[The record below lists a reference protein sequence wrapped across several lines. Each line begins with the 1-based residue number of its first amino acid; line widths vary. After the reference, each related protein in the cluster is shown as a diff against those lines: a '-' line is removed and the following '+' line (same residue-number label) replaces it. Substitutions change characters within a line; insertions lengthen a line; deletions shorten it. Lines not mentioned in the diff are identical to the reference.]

1 MSLSSEEAEIA
12 IKEKL
17 IQIIQKDKKGKRMWA
32 SSMLRLPNIRPTPI
46 SSNQNPSEPDTKP
59 VPQARKLKGSARL
72 NRWSRARTIRSGR
85 KLDRPDQQVQVLE
98 AKRPPVEATESEL
111 NSVTKIDGDDDVEL
125 RVGKSIYMIS
135 DGTGWT
141 AEHSVNAALGQFEH
155 CLVDRGCPVNT
166 HLFSGVNTSF
176 SPT

>member
-1 MSLSSEEAEIA
+1 
-12 IKEKL
+12 
-17 IQIIQKDKKGKRMWA
+17 MWA
-32 SSMLRLPNIRPTPI
+32 SSTLRLPNIRPTPI

-111 NSVTKIDGDDDVEL
+111 NSVTEIDGDDGVEL

-176 SPT
+176 SPA